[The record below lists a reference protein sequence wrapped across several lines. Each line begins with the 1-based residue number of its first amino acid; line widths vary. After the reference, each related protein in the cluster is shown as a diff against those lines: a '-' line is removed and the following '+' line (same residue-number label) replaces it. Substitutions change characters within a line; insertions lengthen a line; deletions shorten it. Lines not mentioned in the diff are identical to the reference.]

1 MDPKTDGRALMEGLP
16 AEEARER
23 AGMPAAA
30 KISLIAAA
38 LIAAALLAST
48 GAAAL
53 AGSGGP
59 AAPEPDATPIEEP
72 PAIEDVGEDED
83 AAGAE
88 QAAQAQAA
96 IAAQKAA
103 AAAEA
108 RAEAEAKAKAA
119 DAAQTYWTAEETP
132 AKTETVHRPA
142 ETETV
147 TEMHTV
153 CNTCKSNID
162 DDPQGHIDQTGHAG
176 FTRNV
181 PVSYIRYKT
190 QARDETVEV
199 EPAKHYA
206 VQWRGTGDAKTE
218 VSRIEYASAAE
229 AQAAAEAA
237 NKAAAR

>member
-1 MDPKTDGRALMEGLP
+1 MDPKTDGQAPMEDLP
-16 AEEARER
+16 ADEARGR

-38 LIAAALLAST
+38 LIAAALLAGT

-53 AGSGGP
+53 AGSRGP
-59 AAPEPDATPIEEP
+59 AAPEPDAAPIEEP
-72 PAIEDVGEDED
+72 PAAEAGDGD
-83 AAGAE
+83 ADDAGAAE
-88 QAAQAQAA
+88 AAQAQAE

-108 RAEAEAKAKAA
+108 RAAAEAKAAQ
-119 DAAQTYWTAEETP
+119 AAQTYWTAEETP
-132 AKTETVHRPA
+132 AKTETVHRAA

-153 CNTCKSNID
+153 CNTCKANID

-190 QARDETVEV
+190 QAHDETVEV

-206 VQWRGTGDAKTE
+206 VQWRGTGDDKIELSRTE
-218 VSRIEYASAAE
+218 YGSAAE
-229 AQAAAEAA
+229 ARAAADAA
-237 NKAAAR
+237 NKAASK

>member
-1 MDPKTDGRALMEGLP
+1 MDPKTDGRAPMEDLP
-16 AEEARER
+16 ADEARGR

-38 LIAAALLAST
+38 LIAAALLAGT

-53 AGSGGP
+53 AGSSGP

-83 AAGAE
+83 EAAAA

-103 AAAEA
+103 SAAEA
-108 RAEAEAKAKAA
+108 RAEAEAKAA
-119 DAAQTYWTAEETP
+119 DASQTYWTAEETP

>member
-1 MDPKTDGRALMEGLP
+1 MNPKTDGRALMEGLP

-23 AGMPAAA
+23 PGMPAAA

-38 LIAAALLAST
+38 LIATALLAGT

-53 AGSGGP
+53 AGSRGP

-72 PAIEDVGEDED
+72 PAIEDVGED

-103 AAAEA
+103 AAAGA
-108 RAEAEAKAKAA
+108 RAEAEAKAA

>member
-23 AGMPAAA
+23 PGMPAAA

-38 LIAAALLAST
+38 LIAAALLAGT

-53 AGSGGP
+53 AGSRGP

-72 PAIEDVGEDED
+72 PAIEDVGEEED

-108 RAEAEAKAKAA
+108 RAEAEAKAA

>member
-1 MDPKTDGRALMEGLP
+1 MNPKTDGRALMEGLP

-23 AGMPAAA
+23 PGMPAAA
-30 KISLIAAA
+30 KISLIAT
-38 LIAAALLAST
+38 ALLAGT

-53 AGSGGP
+53 AGSRGP

-72 PAIEDVGEDED
+72 PAIEDVGED

-103 AAAEA
+103 AAAGA
-108 RAEAEAKAKAA
+108 RAEAEAKAA